1 MKTQS
6 TAIHQHVLK
15 TVVSFC
21 LVMAFGLFTN
31 TTNAQTT
38 ERTVTGTVTSTD
50 GVVPSAT
57 VILKGTYIGVSCD
70 ENGKFTFPQKLKEND
85 VLVITSLGY
94 KDAEVK
100 ITGNTTFIEP
110 FLEDIPLII
119 VGDLRTKPSTKSS
132 HENNE

>member
-6 TAIHQHVLK
+6 ISIHQNVLK

-21 LVMAFGLFTN
+21 LLMALGFFIN
-31 TTNAQTT
+31 TVQAQTT

-50 GVVPSAT
+50 GVVPLAT

-70 ENGKFTFPQKLKEND
+70 QNGNFTFPQKLKEND

-94 KDAEVK
+94 KDREIK

-110 FLEDIPLII
+110 FLDDIQLVI
-119 VGDLRTKPSTKSS
+119 VAALRTKASKK
-132 HENNE
+132 